1 MVISTYQVNNVL
13 RVYKGQLRQ
22 GKMATQSD
30 VTANRAPDKINI
42 SAEAKRMAVIDKVA
56 GDIYNKITQHGPNG
70 SVEKEVFQKLE
81 NQYGGH
87 LAIAKEDANGL
98 LFKEIDERGETVHF
112 LSLEDSKF
120 LSHEL
125 KAITKETV
133 DKNMF

>member
-22 GKMATQSD
+22 GKMAHQAS
-30 VTANRAPDKINI
+30 VAPNRTPDKINI
-42 SAEAKRMAVIDKVA
+42 SVEARRLAVINKVA
-56 GDIYNKITQHGPNG
+56 GDIFDKITQHGPHDD
-70 SVEKEVFQKLE
+70 VEKEVFGKLE

-87 LAIAKEDANGL
+87 LAIAQKGSAEL
-98 LFKEIDERGETVHF
+98 LFKEIDEKGETVHS
-112 LSLEDSKF
+112 LSLEDSQF

-125 KAITKETV
+125 KTITKETV

>member
-22 GKMATQSD
+22 GKMSNQANIGE
-30 VTANRAPDKINI
+30 NRAPDKINI
-42 SAEAKRMAVIDKVA
+42 SAEAKRLAVIDKVA
-56 GDIYNKITQHGPNG
+56 ADIYNKITQHGPHDG
-70 SVEKEVFQKLE
+70 VEKEVFGKLE

-87 LAIAKEDANGL
+87 LTIAKRDTNEL
-98 LFKEIDERGETVHF
+98 LFKEIDEKGETVRS
-112 LSLEDSKF
+112 LSLEDSQF

-125 KAITKETV
+125 KEITKETV